1 MTELKIID
9 YTLPLAG
16 NIKID
21 QLAFCA
27 WTDRD
32 EEFIKQFLKLENS
45 KWIEDTVT
53 AKGSVGALDNV
64 TNVAKLQF
72 NYDLEHEVEIL
83 RYINGPNYLDLA
95 DMPGGRICHV
105 GSHFIGEGN
114 VPRVDAPVVQQL
126 VTQIHTNPFQAEH
139 NRHYRY
145 TIYNTYQVL
154 GLFFKIIERLDR

>member
-1 MTELKIID
+1 MTNLRPLS
-9 YTLPLAG
+9 YAVPLAG

-27 WTDRD
+27 RSD
-32 EEFIKQFLKLENS
+32 EDEKFIKNFLHLNDA

-53 AKGSVGALDNV
+53 ARGQVGALEDV

-83 RYINGPNYLDLA
+83 RYMSGPNYIDLA
-95 DMPGGRICHV
+95 DMAGGRMCHI
-105 GSHFIGEGN
+105 GSHFIGEGD
-114 VPRVDAPVVQQL
+114 VPRLDVPIIQQL
-126 VTQIHTNPFQAEH
+126 VTQIHTNPFQAEN

-145 TIYNTYQVL
+145 TIYNTYHRL
-154 GLFFKIIERLDR
+154 GMFFKIIERLER

>member
-1 MTELKIID
+1 MKVID

-27 WTDRD
+27 WTDKD
-32 EEFIKQFLKLENS
+32 EDFIKSFLKLENND
-45 KWIEDTVT
+45 WIEDTVT
-53 AKGSVGALDNV
+53 ARGTVGALDDA
-64 TNVAKLQF
+64 TNTAKLLF

-83 RYINGPNYLDLA
+83 RYIDGPNYLQLA
-95 DMPGGRICHV
+95 DMPGGRMCHI
-105 GSHFIGEGN
+105 GSHFIGDGDA
-114 VPRVDAPVVQQL
+114 VPRVDAPIIQQL
-126 VTQIHTNPFQAEH
+126 VTQTHTNPFQAEH

-145 TIYNTYQVL
+145 TIYNTYNRL

>member
-1 MTELKIID
+1 MSELKVID

-27 WTDRD
+27 WDDKD
-32 EEFIKQFLKLENS
+32 EHFIKSFLKLEEAD
-45 KWIEDTVT
+45 WIEDTVT
-53 AKGSVGALDNV
+53 ARGTVGAYEDA

-83 RYINGPNYLDLA
+83 RYLEGPNYLDLA
-95 DMPGGRICHV
+95 DIPGGRICHV
-105 GSHFIGEGN
+105 GSHFVGDGN
-114 VPRVDAPVVQQL
+114 VPRVDAPIIQQL
-126 VTQIHTNPFQAEH
+126 VTQTHTNPFQAEH

-145 TIYNTYQVL
+145 TIYNTYRPL